1 MELASKDDAKGRCPA
16 CRTEYDEDAITF
28 DEVPEEEL
36 ATQKQKKREGKAPAA
51 SASPGASVKVGA
63 ASAARKHLQNV
74 RVIQRNLVYVVG
86 LSARCCKEE
95 VLRKND
101 FFGKYG
107 KILKLQVSVNRT
119 GSSSYAG
126 RDAENTGSAYVTF
139 YEEGDAMQ
147 CIQHIDGTPL
157 DGRILRACFG
167 TTKYCNAFLKYQP
180 CNNPD
185 CLYLH
190 DIGRDND
197 SFTKEE
203 MLAHYGTKHQS
214 FQEAT
219 RAMPTTGGVEASA
232 PTLPRTSSLTSIP
245 APLPGASRV
254 PAPRMPPPPPP
265 PPAGPPPPSA
275 IGVGVPVASAW
286 PSLGSSASESPT
298 GAPGADPA
306 PAPPSAL
313 TQNPAQMAAVAPV
326 APAPPGVPPPGKA
339 SIPAPRVPA
348 PRTGGVCPVRPVGGW
363 GQGPNPTL
371 GVFGGPTSGA
381 LPTPSAA
388 PVPSAVSAAVP
399 SLPNPAPTPKM
410 KNGFV
415 LPQPRKIAGITTLP
429 APKDTAIPGAAVR
442 LSTQESP
449 RPAGDSLADSFPDAL
464 FTDAFNS
471 SLDFDPTA
479 VLRRHNGAS
488 QPSSPAEQP
497 RASRFGFLLEA
508 QSPMNGAPNTKDGE
522 SLLRALLPG
531 ANVRFSSPESLSET
545 TNGTLPVPR
554 RGPPPGFGNK

>member
-36 ATQKQKKREGKAPAA
+36 ATQKQKKREGKATA
-51 SASPGASVKVGA
+51 ASPGASAKVGA

-139 YEEGDAMQ
+139 YEESDAMQ

-219 RAMPTTGGVEASA
+219 RAMSATGGVEVSA

-245 APLPGASRV
+245 APLTGALRV
-254 PAPRMPPPPPP
+254 PAPRAPAPPPP

-275 IGVGVPVASAW
+275 MGVGVPLASAW
-286 PSLGSSASESPT
+286 PSLGSSTSK
-298 GAPGADPA
+298 APAVAPA
-306 PAPPSAL
+306 PAPA
-313 TQNPAQMAAVAPV
+313 PAPVPAVAPA
-326 APAPPGVPPPGKA
+326 APIPAGAPPPMKA

-348 PRTGGVCPVRPVGGW
+348 PRTAGVCPVRPVGGW
-363 GQGPNPTL
+363 GQGANPTL

-381 LPTPSAA
+381 DPTQSAVPTPNAA
-388 PVPSAVSAAVP
+388 PVPNMQTSA
-399 SLPNPAPTPKM
+399 PAPKM
-410 KNGFV
+410 KNGFA

-429 APKDTAIPGAAVR
+429 APKETALPGNVVR
-442 LSTQESP
+442 SSEQESP
-449 RPAGDSLADSFPDAL
+449 KPVGDAIADSFPDAL

-488 QPSSPAEQP
+488 LSSSPVEQP
-497 RASRFGFLLEA
+497 RASRFGFALEA
-508 QSPMNGAPNTKDGE
+508 QSPMNGASNSKDGE

-531 ANVRFSSPESLSET
+531 ANVRFSTQESLSET
-545 TNGTLPVPR
+545 TNGTLPAPR
-554 RGPPPGFGNK
+554 RGPPPGFGSK